1 MNLVT
6 DTPDAMIAAKRRRAT
21 RIWLIVATTLYV
33 LASPVIV
40 MMAGMSVMSFDA
52 PGSENNPATKL
63 FVLSLLTSP
72 VTVIGSLPLAWTLFY
87 FRKHAASLWAI
98 ALPFANLLL
107 LIIAFVWLE
116 VRYGGQFSGQ

>member
-1 MNLVT
+1 MVDMLNT
-6 DTPDAMIAAKRRRAT
+6 TAADRQRRVT

-33 LASPVIV
+33 LASPVILL
-40 MMAGMSVMSFDA
+40 MAVTSLMSFDA

-72 VTVIGSLPLAWTLFY
+72 VTVIVALPLAWILFH

-98 ALPFANLLL
+98 ASPFANVLL
-107 LIIAFVWLE
+107 LIIALLWLQL
-116 VRYGGQFSGQ
+116 RYGGQFSGS